1 MAALSPE
8 QEQYL
13 RDHRLAV
20 LATGRKDGS
29 PQASTIMYAYHGGEV
44 LISVTEDRAKWK
56 NAVRQPKV
64 AMVILD
70 GRKQMML
77 YGTARGVDADPERL
91 SAHKLIREAMN
102 RPVEDEA
109 EYLDTLNKQKRVI
122 LAITPT
128 KVFMND

>member
-1 MAALSPE
+1 MPTLTPE

-13 RDHRLAV
+13 RANRLGV

-29 PQASTIMYAYHGGEV
+29 PQASTIMYAYDGGEV
-44 LISVTEDRAKWK
+44 LISVTSDRAKWK

-64 AMVILD
+64 CLVVLD
-70 GRKQMML
+70 GRKQLML
-77 YGTARGVDADPERL
+77 YGNARAVEADPERL
-91 SAHKLIREAMN
+91 SAHKLIREAMS

-109 EYLDTLNKQKRVI
+109 EYLDLLNKQNRVI

-128 KVFMND
+128 KAFMND